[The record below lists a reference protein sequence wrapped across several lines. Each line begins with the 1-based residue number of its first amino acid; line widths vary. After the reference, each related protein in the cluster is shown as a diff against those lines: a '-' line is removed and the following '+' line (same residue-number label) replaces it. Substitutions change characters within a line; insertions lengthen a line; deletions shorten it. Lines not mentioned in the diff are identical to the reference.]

1 MYGIT
6 MVTMKCPSL
15 RHRLKWLLLKLVFA
29 VLYQTK
35 HIYSLFSIKQIAIL
49 CGVIQHII
57 SITFSVPVLMAIP
70 VANLR
75 RSPSLVWEMSIDYS
89 LNVAG
94 VRLSSWKLDDL
105 PH

>member
-1 MYGIT
+1 
-6 MVTMKCPSL
+6 
-15 RHRLKWLLLKLVFA
+15 
-29 VLYQTK
+29 
-35 HIYSLFSIKQIAIL
+35 
-49 CGVIQHII
+49 
-57 SITFSVPVLMAIP
+57 MAIP

-75 RSPSLVWEMSIDYS
+75 RSPSLVWDMPIDYP